1 LADETEVKTRFTA
14 SDEVSP
20 VVKAIGG
27 SVDNLNKGLGMLN
40 KAGSLVGLGIG
51 ISSVAAIGSYAV
63 GTINK
68 AVSAYEGLEQ
78 QQLKLVTI
86 MHQRM
91 GASADVIASVNQQIS
106 AESRLG
112 VVSGSVQRAGAQQV
126 ATFLNQASS
135 INTLLPAM
143 NDLAVQQHGY
153 NVTAQDMTG
162 IANLFGK
169 AMMGQSTALK
179 RVGITMD
186 ENQASLLKTLPEGE
200 RAALLAQI
208 ITQNVGNM
216 NSAFAQTPEGQK
228 TQAVQKLGAA
238 WADLGSKIAGVKDTV
253 EAEFATL
260 QANTL
265 NEFANALAIAFL
277 VIANGVMYAVEA
289 IAWFGNTTVQ
299 LIENL
304 APFLMILGSMYVTFR
319 LVTFAIAA
327 YRVATGAAAATTAAL
342 RAVESACLIVMGIKG
357 TVVWAVT
364 AAMNAYRSGTILA
377 TIAQRMLNITTLAF
391 PGFWIA
397 AVIAVIIGV
406 VVALAASTGNLQDV
420 FSSVWGSIVSIVTG
434 AINTIIDAINV
445 FIEAMN
451 KAASLGNKLFH
462 WDINPLDKV
471 QHVSGYAAA
480 AMGNKVIYGGLTDAL
495 KIPDISSQMPAIP
508 APAGV
513 NTDDMN
519 GTGSSESKDNQR
531 AIKDDVGKIATDT
544 GRISDKIDMTDQE
557 IQELRDM
564 ADKGNAISWR
574 EQHINISVNNDNN
587 ISSQTDIDGMTSDI
601 VDSLRNAL
609 AQNREGVAMT

>member
-228 TQAVQKLGAA
+228 TQAVQKA
-238 WADLGSKIAGVKDTV
+238 WCCVG
-253 EAEFATL
+253 
-260 QANTL
+260 
-265 NEFANALAIAFL
+265 
-277 VIANGVMYAVEA
+277 
-289 IAWFGNTTVQ
+289 
-299 LIENL
+299 
-304 APFLMILGSMYVTFR
+304 R
-319 LVTFAIAA
+319 L
-327 YRVATGAAAATTAAL
+327 R
-342 RAVESACLIVMGIKG
+342 K
-357 TVVWAVT
+357 
-364 AAMNAYRSGTILA
+364 
-377 TIAQRMLNITTLAF
+377 
-391 PGFWIA
+391 
-397 AVIAVIIGV
+397 
-406 VVALAASTGNLQDV
+406 
-420 FSSVWGSIVSIVTG
+420 
-434 AINTIIDAINV
+434 
-445 FIEAMN
+445 
-451 KAASLGNKLFH
+451 
-462 WDINPLDKV
+462 
-471 QHVSGYAAA
+471 
-480 AMGNKVIYGGLTDAL
+480 
-495 KIPDISSQMPAIP
+495 
-508 APAGV
+508 
-513 NTDDMN
+513 
-519 GTGSSESKDNQR
+519 
-531 AIKDDVGKIATDT
+531 
-544 GRISDKIDMTDQE
+544 
-557 IQELRDM
+557 
-564 ADKGNAISWR
+564 
-574 EQHINISVNNDNN
+574 
-587 ISSQTDIDGMTSDI
+587 
-601 VDSLRNAL
+601 
-609 AQNREGVAMT
+609 QNSRR